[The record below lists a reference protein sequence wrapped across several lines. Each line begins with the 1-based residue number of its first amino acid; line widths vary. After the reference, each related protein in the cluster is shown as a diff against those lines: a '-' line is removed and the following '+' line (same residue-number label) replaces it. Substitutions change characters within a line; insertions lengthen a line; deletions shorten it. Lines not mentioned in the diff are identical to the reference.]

1 MVPTTTW
8 NPVGKLNV
16 AVTAVARIVF
26 VVESN
31 SRELTVPVACPY
43 WVELVKRWFGDPVT
57 GTAVPK
63 ILRSVTDDSAVC
75 RPAQSTRV
83 ALLAPASARTHGEL
97 ASGRL
102 KMQTS
107 DRLDE
112 AVAV

>member
-1 MVPTTTW
+1 MVPRTTW

-31 SRELTVPVACPY
+31 SRELMVPVACPY

-57 GTAVPK
+57 GTSVPK
-63 ILRSVTDDSAVC
+63 ILRPETDDSAER
-75 RPAQSTRV
+75 RPTQSTRV
-83 ALLAPASARTHGEL
+83 ALLAAASARTHGEL